1 MAYFNLKN
9 TVAHG
14 KRRIFRNFCEIDE
27 QNKLNWTVFKTRFHQ
42 KRNASCFISTQYSQV
57 KKGSQLMYSKAGKE
71 GKELKTKKN
80 SQRKKE
86 INKVTGPTA
95 L

>member
-1 MAYFNLKN
+1 
-9 TVAHG
+9 
-14 KRRIFRNFCEIDE
+14 
-27 QNKLNWTVFKTRFHQ
+27 
-42 KRNASCFISTQYSQV
+42 
-57 KKGSQLMYSKAGKE
+57 MYSKAGKE

-95 L
+95 LWYACEIKSNSNCLSQPIYHARHFK